1 MKFSILVHGSAFD
14 QQGVHSAYRFTKA
27 ALEGGHEVYRVF
39 FYGDSVMVA
48 NDLISPP
55 QDETH
60 LPQAWNSL
68 ASEYDL
74 DLVICIAAAVKR
86 GVLNEVEA
94 KRYEKTAANL
104 IDNFDISGLG
114 QLAEAISV
122 SDRVLTFGA

>member
-14 QQGVHSAYRFTKA
+14 QQGVHSAYRFAKS

-60 LPQAWNSL
+60 LPKAWSAL

-74 DLVICIAAAVKR
+74 DLVVCIAAAVKR
-86 GVLNEVEA
+86 GVLNEGEA
-94 KRYEKTAANL
+94 KRYEKPSANL
-104 IDNFDISGLG
+104 TEGFDISGLG

-122 SDRVLTFGA
+122 SDRVITFGA